1 MIEFLLK
8 PKPPFLL
15 DLAVWTLRRRPENLV
30 DNWDGRVY
38 RRVLPVQEHVALIEV
53 TQPSS
58 NTRARLS
65 VQVNC
70 DNESLELRREATVA
84 VERLLGIRVDLRGF
98 YEFAEGEPQLG
109 PLAARFIG
117 MKPSRFLTG
126 FECLANAIACQQF
139 TLAAGIQLLN
149 RFSQT
154 FGRPFQSS
162 ETRYFAF
169 PRPEDLNLAHED
181 ELRAI
186 GFNRHK
192 ATALLG
198 LARLERA
205 GEFHLDQ
212 LQTLSDEAAIT
223 ELCRLRG
230 VGRWTAEYALLR
242 GLGRQHVFPGDDVGA
257 RNSLCRWLGFS
268 ERLDYENVA
277 RVLKRWKHFGGL
289 IYFHLLLDKLADGGH
304 LRAGASHS
312 HVGLGTLI

>member
-1 MIEFLLK
+1 VIEFVLK

-15 DLAVWTLRRRPENLV
+15 ELAVWTLRRQAANVV
-30 DNWDGRVY
+30 DNWDGHVY
-38 RRVLPVQEHVALIEV
+38 RRVLPVKEHVALIEV
-53 TQPSS
+53 TQLSS
-58 NTRARLS
+58 DAKARLS

-70 DNESLELRREATVA
+70 DNESLELRRVATVA
-84 VERLLGIRVDLRGF
+84 VERLLGIRVDLQDF
-98 YEFAEGEPQLG
+98 YEFADGEPQLG

-117 MKPSRFLTG
+117 MKPPRFLTG

-139 TLAAGIQLLN
+139 TLTAGIQLLN

-154 FGRPFQSS
+154 FGRRFQNS
-162 ETRYFAF
+162 ETCYFAF
-169 PRPEDLNLAHED
+169 PRPEDLNLTHED

-205 GEFHLDQ
+205 GEFKLDQ
-212 LQTLSDEAAIT
+212 LQMLSDEAAVT

-257 RNSLCRWLGFS
+257 RNNLCRWLGLS
-268 ERLDYENVA
+268 KRLDYDNVA
-277 RVLKRWKHFGGL
+277 RVLERWKHFGGL
-289 IYFHLLLDKLADGGH
+289 IYFHLLLDKLATGGH
-304 LRAGASHS
+304 LRLTPSVCDNTG
-312 HVGLGTLI
+312 